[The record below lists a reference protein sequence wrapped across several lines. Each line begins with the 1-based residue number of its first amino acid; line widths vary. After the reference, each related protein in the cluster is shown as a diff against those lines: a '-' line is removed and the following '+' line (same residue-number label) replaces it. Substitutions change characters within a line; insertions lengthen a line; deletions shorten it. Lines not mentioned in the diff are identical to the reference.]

1 MTLTV
6 KRSKIYNYFCKK
18 LITNIFRYV
27 ILIARYCVF
36 SYPGWERRRMVT
48 VTKGDLIALG
58 YGPSFAADII
68 RETKKLMVSR
78 GHTYYQSRKLD
89 RVPKEAVE
97 ELLGI
102 TFPDKQ
108 N

>member
-1 MTLTV
+1 M
-6 KRSKIYNYFCKK
+6 I
-18 LITNIFRYV
+18 
-27 ILIARYCVF
+27 
-36 SYPGWERRRMVT
+36 T
-48 VTKGDLIALG
+48 VTKRDLIELG

-68 RETKKLMVSR
+68 KKAQELMVEK

-102 TFPDKQ
+102 TLPDNQ
-108 N
+108 E

>member
-1 MTLTV
+1 M
-6 KRSKIYNYFCKK
+6 
-18 LITNIFRYV
+18 
-27 ILIARYCVF
+27 
-36 SYPGWERRRMVT
+36 ERRTMIT
-48 VTKGDLIALG
+48 VTKKDLIDLG
-58 YGPSFAADII
+58 YGTSFATDII
-68 RETKKLMVSR
+68 RKAKQLMIAK

-102 TFPDKQ
+102 TLPDK

>member
-1 MTLTV
+1 M
-6 KRSKIYNYFCKK
+6 I
-18 LITNIFRYV
+18 
-27 ILIARYCVF
+27 
-36 SYPGWERRRMVT
+36 T
-48 VTKGDLIALG
+48 VTKKDLVTLG
-58 YGPSFAADII
+58 YGPSFASDII
-68 RETKKLMVSR
+68 REAKKIMVEK

-102 TFPDKQ
+102 TIPDKQ

>member
-1 MTLTV
+1 M
-6 KRSKIYNYFCKK
+6 I
-18 LITNIFRYV
+18 
-27 ILIARYCVF
+27 
-36 SYPGWERRRMVT
+36 T
-48 VTKGDLIALG
+48 VTKKDLVTLG
-58 YGPSFAADII
+58 YSPSFASDII
-68 RETKKLMVSR
+68 REAKKIMVEK

-102 TFPDKQ
+102 TFPEET

>member
-1 MTLTV
+1 M
-6 KRSKIYNYFCKK
+6 I
-18 LITNIFRYV
+18 
-27 ILIARYCVF
+27 
-36 SYPGWERRRMVT
+36 T
-48 VTKGDLIALG
+48 VTKKDLVTLG
-58 YGPSFAADII
+58 YGPSFSSDII
-68 RETKKLMVSR
+68 REAKKIMVEK

-102 TFPDKQ
+102 TFPEET